1 MRMITRIPSL
11 LGLIVLFSSLFYLY
25 ENRNLIEHGNLHSV
39 DYWHSIRDAAQSHIP
54 RLDPHHQ
61 KPLANSPKAAPVETI
76 KANTTAPP
84 LQVALPQES
93 STSLTSPPAKAE
105 VSHSPTKSSVSDARG
120 VAIQLL
126 EASSARDHKSK
137 TTTPK
142 ATLNLKQPSHD
153 KPSSSRKTGASQPQ
167 PLVPVKSGKSFS
179 AFQGATKKGQQYNGP
194 RRNSLPMPYPAGML
208 S

>member
-11 LGLIVLFSSLFYLY
+11 LGLVILFSSLFYLY

-39 DYWHSIRDAAQSHIP
+39 DYWHSIKDAAESHIP
-54 RLDPHHQ
+54 RLNPHHQ
-61 KPLANSPKAAPVETI
+61 KPLANSSKAAPVETI
-76 KANTTAPP
+76 KANTTASP

-93 STSLTSPPAKAE
+93 LTPPPAKAE
-105 VSHSPTKSSVSDARG
+105 VPHNPAKSSVSEARR
-120 VAIQLL
+120 VAIQLP
-126 EASSARDHKSK
+126 EPSSARDQKSK
-137 TTTPK
+137 TTTSK
-142 ATLNLKQPSHD
+142 ATSNFKEPGHD
-153 KPSSSRKTGASQPQ
+153 KLSSSRKTGASQSQ

-179 AFQGATKKGQQYNGP
+179 AIQGATKKGQQYNGP